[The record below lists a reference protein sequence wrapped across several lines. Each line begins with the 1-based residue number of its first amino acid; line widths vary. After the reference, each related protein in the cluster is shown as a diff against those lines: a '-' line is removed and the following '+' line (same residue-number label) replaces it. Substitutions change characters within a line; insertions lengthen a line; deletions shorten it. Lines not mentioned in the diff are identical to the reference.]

1 MTGIPIERKSRPA
14 WWIWLAAALVIG
26 LLAWWV
32 VAMFTGDDR
41 NEAADGGNVPPVAG
55 TSMTA
60 ATPLV
65 TTSEASPA
73 TSPEPTQGA
82 MAAAQGTDAS
92 ALIDPEDP
100 SEWIGQ
106 TVRIDTGSVLRVIG
120 EYEMF
125 VGTEDQFLFVVLDKS
140 ADPRPL
146 LGRVMA
152 GDRVSMS
159 GLVRELPP
167 LEDARRIFGLRDEDA
182 PSLEGEQLYL
192 AADSVTV
199 EQQ

>member
-1 MTGIPIERKSRPA
+1 MTNIPIERKSRPA
-14 WWIWLAAALVIG
+14 WWIWLAAAVVIG
-26 LLAWWV
+26 LLAWWL
-32 VAMFTGDDR
+32 VARLVDDGD
-41 NEAADGGNVPPVAG
+41 NEAADGGNIPPTA
-55 TSMTA
+55 SAPMTA
-60 ATPLV
+60 ATPQE
-65 TTSEASPA
+65 TTSDASAA

-82 MAAAQGTDAS
+82 LGAAQTTDVS
-92 ALIDPEDP
+92 ALIDPDDP
-100 SEWIGQ
+100 DEWIGQ
-106 TVRIDTGSVLRVIG
+106 TVEVGTGSVLKVIG

-125 VGTEDQFLFVVLDKS
+125 VGTEEQFLFVVLDKS
-140 ADPRPL
+140 SEPRPL

-152 GDRVSMS
+152 GDEVSMS

-199 EQQ
+199 EQR